1 MKAAQKKHI
10 SKTKFITKKSNKS
23 FDNFINENDIII
35 KNSSVNKFIIPI
47 VSMIFLMILS
57 LFLTGLTNSP
67 NDITLDFWKVLSN
80 SEGSTSVLW
89 SVIGTIILIGF
100 LNKELIKDGV
110 FFDLI
115 LKGMAKMFPVVTL
128 LLLAFSMGEII
139 HELGTGIYISNLI
152 PSFLNEKI
160 IVISLF
166 LTSCLIAFSTGSSW
180 GTFAIMV
187 PISITIS
194 HNFIDAQ
201 VIFLASVL
209 GGGIFGDHC
218 SPISD
223 TTIISSMAAG
233 SNHIDHVRTQLPYAL
248 ISAFISIILYIIV

>member
-10 SKTKFITKKSNKS
+10 SKTKLIRKKSKKS

-139 HELGTGIYISNLI
+139 HELGTGIYISTLI

-166 LTSCLIAFSTGSSW
+166 LTSR
-180 GTFAIMV
+180 
-187 PISITIS
+187 
-194 HNFIDAQ
+194 
-201 VIFLASVL
+201 L
-209 GGGIFGDHC
+209 G
-218 SPISD
+218 PKSD
-223 TTIISSMAAG
+223 
-233 SNHIDHVRTQLPYAL
+233 P
-248 ISAFISIILYIIV
+248 FF